1 MEVYFFYESSFL
13 IYNSIL
19 LNSFKED
26 TELFGILCRFPG
38 EKDKFFSFK
47 VLIGQDIEKKDYIK
61 QLAQGICN
69 VKCMTEIVSQIYLI
83 VCFS

>member
-1 MEVYFFYESSFL
+1 MDIISQIISL
-13 IYNSIL
+13 
-19 LNSFKED
+19 FKED

-47 VLIGQDIEKKDYIK
+47 VLSGQDIEKKDYIK

-69 VKCMTEIVSQIYLI
+69 VKCITEIVSH
-83 VCFS
+83 